1 MTRWPTDVVLG
12 AALGTAGR
20 TAGHTATK
28 PPKGKLR
35 RSSSE
40 RSALAWAA

>member
-20 TAGHTATK
+20 TATK